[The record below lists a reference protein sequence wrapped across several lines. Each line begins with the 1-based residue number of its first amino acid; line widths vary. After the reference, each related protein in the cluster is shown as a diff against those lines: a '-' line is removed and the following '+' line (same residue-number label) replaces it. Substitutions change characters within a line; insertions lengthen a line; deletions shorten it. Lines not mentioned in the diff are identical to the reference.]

1 MHAINITVD
10 AERRAS
16 APIGA
21 ALIANNSDYQ
31 LTFSIDPAS
40 GFDLTAPINCIF
52 VTARGALPPV
62 PFAAG
67 GFVTPPALTHN
78 DGVLVYV
85 GLTQGEIKTTTPA
98 KLALLRSIYSTA
110 GGHEAEPDPGPVNP
124 PIVTDVTLDDLLLI
138 SDVEHGRQVL
148 ITLRTLSSV
157 IGGGSTSDSL
167 YPVVIGATS
176 LDEIAEAVTE
186 GKLPVVFSATLIYFY
201 SEIENGVA
209 HFIAPYGYNDY
220 GDTGGGLNCLDYDGT
235 DATTFEVE
243 LATTD
248 DLNSYYI
255 KPVAGIPKSD
265 LASGV
270 QSSLNKADTALQS
283 VPNTYRTASQQD
295 AIDDAQDAAIGSK
308 YTKPTGGIPAT
319 DLTQSVQESLTKAD
333 AAVRYNSQTLT
344 DPQKAQARE
353 NIGAASLDDI
363 GTVFTIKGDVATVA
377 DLPATGNTVGD
388 VWYVQSVSAGYVWL
402 ETTEHPS
409 GYWEELGEPIDLSAY
424 RTAADQDVIDAAKAD
439 KPFTVAF
446 TQAAN
451 ETWSMTTN
459 YADWTAAKNAGRELW
474 LSLTFANA
482 STVLVKSYLGQM
494 LFAGVTYAA
503 FGTTLPAVTLGN
515 LSTMRGNLIVFG
527 FVDDAQM
534 YNATIFKSVVMAK
547 ESDLAAKQD
556 AATEVTNASSGA
568 VSQACE
574 DNTIYTFTG
583 ALTSLTLT
591 EASGAREYIV
601 IITTGS
607 TAPTVTPPTGVVF
620 PDGTNTFTAEANK
633 RYEISVR
640 DGFALVGSW
649 AVSA

>member
-62 PFAAG
+62 PFVAG
-67 GFVTPPALTHN
+67 GFATPPALTHN

-176 LDEIAEAVTE
+176 LDEIAEAVAE
-186 GKLPVVFSATLIYFY
+186 GKLPVVFGATLIYFY
-201 SEIENGVA
+201 NEIENGVA
-209 HFIAPYGYNDY
+209 HFVAPYGYNDN
-220 GDTGGGLNCLDYDGT
+220 GIASGGLNCLDYDGA
-235 DATTFEVE
+235 DATTYEVE

-248 DLNSYYI
+248 DLDDRYI
-255 KPVAGIPKSD
+255 KPVGGIPESD
-265 LASGV
+265 LASAV
-270 QSSLNKADTALQS
+270 RSSLN
-283 VPNTYRTASQQD
+283 
-295 AIDDAQDAAIGSK
+295 
-308 YTKPTGGIPAT
+308 
-319 DLTQSVQESLTKAD
+319 KAD

-344 DPQKAQARE
+344 DAQKTQARE

-377 DLPATGNTVGD
+377 DLPATGNAVGN
-388 VWYVQSVSAGYVWL
+388 VWYVQAVSAGYVWL

-424 RTAADQDVIDAAKAD
+424 RTAADQDVIDATKAD

-451 ETWSMTTN
+451 ETWSMTTS

-482 STVLVKSYLGQM
+482 STVLIKSYLGQI

-503 FGTTLPAVTLGN
+503 FGTTLPAITLDN
-515 LSTMRGNLIVFG
+515 LSTMRGNYIFFA
-527 FVDDAQM
+527 FVDDAQA
-534 YNATIFKSVVMAK
+534 YNTTVFKSVVMAR
-547 ESDLAAKQD
+547 ESDLATKQD
-556 AATEVTNASSGA
+556 ATTEVANASSGA

-583 ALTSLTLT
+583 SLTSLTLT
-591 EASGAREYIV
+591 EASGAREYFV
-601 IITTGS
+601 IFATGS
-607 TAPTVTPPTGVVF
+607 TAPTVTFPLGVVF
-620 PDGTNTFTAEANK
+620 PDTLTIEANK
-633 RYEISVR
+633 RYEVSVR
-640 DGFALVGSW
+640 DGYAVAQSW

>member
-110 GGHEAEPDPGPVNP
+110 GGHEAEPDPGPVDP

-176 LDEIAEAVTE
+176 LDEIAEAVAE
-186 GKLPVVFSATLIYFY
+186 GKLPVVFGATLIYFY
-201 SEIENGVA
+201 NEIENGVA
-209 HFIAPYGYNDY
+209 HFVAPYGYNDN
-220 GDTGGGLNCLDYDGT
+220 GIASGGLNCLDYDGT

-248 DLNSYYI
+248 DLDDRYI
-255 KPVAGIPKSD
+255 KPVGGIPESD
-265 LASGV
+265 LASAV
-270 QSSLNKADTALQS
+270 RSSLN
-283 VPNTYRTASQQD
+283 
-295 AIDDAQDAAIGSK
+295 
-308 YTKPTGGIPAT
+308 
-319 DLTQSVQESLTKAD
+319 KAD

-344 DPQKAQARE
+344 NAQKTQARE

-377 DLPATGNTVGD
+377 DLPATGNAVGD

-424 RTAADQDVIDAAKAD
+424 RTAANQDVIDATKAD
-439 KPFTVAF
+439 KPYTVAF
-446 TQAAN
+446 AQAAD
-451 ETWSMTTN
+451 ESWSMTTS

-482 STVLVKSYLGQM
+482 STVLIKSYLGQM

-503 FGTTLPAVTLGN
+503 FGTTLPAITLGN
-515 LSTMRGNLIVFG
+515 LSTMRGEFIVFA

-534 YNATIFKSVVMAK
+534 YNTTIFKSVVMAR
-547 ESDLAAKQD
+547 ESDLAGKQD
-556 AATEVTNASSGA
+556 AATEVTNAASGA

-583 ALTSLTLT
+583 SLTSLTLT

-601 IITTGS
+601 IFTTGS
-607 TAPTVTPPTGVVF
+607 TAPTVTFPSGVAF
-620 PDGTNTFTAEANK
+620 PDTLTIEANK
-633 RYEISVR
+633 RYEVSVR
-640 DGFALVGSW
+640 DGYAVAQSW
-649 AVSA
+649 VVS

>member
-62 PFAAG
+62 PFVAG

-124 PIVTDVTLDDLLLI
+124 PIVTEVTLDDLLLI

-157 IGGGSTSDSL
+157 IGGGSASDSL
-167 YPVVIGATS
+167 YPVEIGVTS
-176 LDEIAEAVTE
+176 LDEIAEAVAE
-186 GKLPVVFSATLIYFY
+186 NKLPVVFDGSLIYFY
-201 SEIENGVA
+201 NEIENGVA
-209 HFIAPYGYNDY
+209 HFAALYGYNDQ
-220 GDTGGGLNCLDYDGT
+220 GVTGGGLNCLDYDGT
-235 DATTFEVE
+235 DATTYEVE

-248 DLNSYYI
+248 DLDDYYI
-255 KPVAGIPKSD
+255 KPLAGIPKSH
-265 LASGV
+265 LA
-270 QSSLNKADTALQS
+270 
-283 VPNTYRTASQQD
+283 
-295 AIDDAQDAAIGSK
+295 
-308 YTKPTGGIPAT
+308 
-319 DLTQSVQESLTKAD
+319 QSVQDSLAKAD
-333 AAVRYNSQTLT
+333 AAVRYNEQTLT
-344 DPQKAQARE
+344 DAQKIQARE

-377 DLPATGNTVGD
+377 DLPVTGNVVGD
-388 VWYVQSVSAGYVWL
+388 VWYVQNVSAGYVWL

-424 RTAADQDVIDAAKAD
+424 RTAADQDVIDATKAD

-446 TQAAN
+446 TQAAD
-451 ETWSMTTN
+451 ESWSMTTS

-474 LSLTFANA
+474 LSLTLANA
-482 STVLVKSYLGQM
+482 STVLIKSYLGQM
-494 LFAGVTYAA
+494 NFAGVTYAA

-527 FVDDAQM
+527 FVDNAQM
-534 YNATIFKSVVMAK
+534 YNATIFESVVLAR

-556 AATEVTNASSGA
+556 AATEVTIASSGA

-574 DNTIYTFTG
+574 DNTVYTFTG
-583 ALTSLTLT
+583 DLTSLTLT
-591 EASGAREYIV
+591 EASGAREYLV
-601 IITTGS
+601 IFTTGN
-607 TAPTVTPPTGVVF
+607 TAPNVTFPQGVKLS
-620 PDGTNTFTAEANK
+620 DNLSNIEANK
-633 RYEISVR
+633 RYEVSVR
-640 DGFALVGSW
+640 DGFATGQGW
-649 AVSA
+649 AVSAS

>member
-21 ALIANNSDYQ
+21 ALIANNSDHQ

-40 GFDLTAPINCIF
+40 GFDLTAPINCII
-52 VTARGALPPV
+52 VTARGALPPI
-62 PFAAG
+62 PFVAG
-67 GFVTPPALTHN
+67 GFVTPPPLTHN

-110 GGHEAEPDPGPVNP
+110 GGHEAEPDPGPVGP

-148 ITLRTLSSV
+148 ITLRTLSNV
-157 IGGGSTSDSL
+157 IGGGSATGSL

-176 LDEIAEAVTE
+176 LDEIAEAVAE
-186 GKLPVVFSATLIYFY
+186 GKLPVVFGGTLIYFY
-201 SEIENGVA
+201 NEIENGVA
-209 HFIAPYGYNDY
+209 HFVAPYGYNDY
-220 GDTGGGLNCLDYDGT
+220 GSPGGGLNCLDYDGT
-235 DATTFEVE
+235 DATTYEVE

-248 DLNSYYI
+248 NLDDRYI
-255 KPVAGIPKSD
+255 KPP
-265 LASGV
+265 
-270 QSSLNKADTALQS
+270 
-283 VPNTYRTASQQD
+283 
-295 AIDDAQDAAIGSK
+295 
-308 YTKPTGGIPAT
+308 GGIPAS
-319 DLTQSVQESLTKAD
+319 DLTQSVQDSLAKAD
-333 AAVRYNSQTLT
+333 AAVRYNAQTLT
-344 DPQKAQARE
+344 DAQKMQARE

-363 GTVFTIKGDVATVA
+363 GTVFSIKGDVATVA
-377 DLPATGNTVGD
+377 DLPATGNAVGD
-388 VWYVQSVSAGYVWL
+388 VWYVQAVSAGYVWL

-451 ETWSMTTN
+451 ETWSMTTS

-503 FGTTLPAVTLGN
+503 FGTTLPAITLGN
-515 LSTMRGNLIVFG
+515 LSTMRGNYIFFA

-534 YNATIFKSVVMAK
+534 YNTTVFKSIMLAR

-601 IITTGS
+601 IFTTSS

-640 DGFALVGSW
+640 DGYALVGSW
-649 AVSA
+649 AVIA

>member
-1 MHAINITVD
+1 M
-10 AERRAS
+10 E
-16 APIGA
+16 
-21 ALIANNSDYQ
+21 L
-31 LTFSIDPAS
+31 
-40 GFDLTAPINCIF
+40 
-52 VTARGALPPV
+52 
-62 PFAAG
+62 
-67 GFVTPPALTHN
+67 
-78 DGVLVYV
+78 
-85 GLTQGEIKTTTPA
+85 
-98 KLALLRSIYSTA
+98 
-110 GGHEAEPDPGPVNP
+110 
-124 PIVTDVTLDDLLLI
+124 
-138 SDVEHGRQVL
+138 GRQVL
-148 ITLRTLSSV
+148 ITLRTLSIV
-157 IGGGSTSDSL
+157 IGGGSASDSL
-167 YPVVIGATS
+167 YPIEIGVTS
-176 LDEIAEAVTE
+176 LDEIAGAVAD
-186 GKLPVVFSATLIYFY
+186 GKLPVVFDDSLIYYY

-220 GDTGGGLNCLDYDGT
+220 GDAGGGLNCLDYDGT
-235 DATTFEVE
+235 DATTYEVE
-243 LATTD
+243 FATTD
-248 DLNSYYI
+248 DLGSYYI
-255 KPVAGIPKSD
+255 KPVSGIPKSD
-265 LASGV
+265 LASDV
-270 QSSLNKADTALQS
+270 RSSL
-283 VPNTYRTASQQD
+283 
-295 AIDDAQDAAIGSK
+295 G
-308 YTKPTGGIPAT
+308 
-319 DLTQSVQESLTKAD
+319 KAD
-333 AAVRYNSQTLT
+333 AAVLYNEQTLT
-344 DPQKAQARE
+344 DAQKTQARE

-388 VWYVQSVSAGYVWL
+388 VWYVQAVSAGYVWL

-424 RTAADQDVIDAAKAD
+424 RTAADQNVIDATKAD
-439 KPFTVAF
+439 KPFIAAF

-451 ETWSMTTN
+451 ETWSMTTS
-459 YADWTAAKNAGRELW
+459 YADWTAAKSAGRELW

-494 LFAGVTYAA
+494 AFAGVTYAA
-503 FGTTLPAVTLGN
+503 FGTTLPAITLGN
-515 LSTMRGNLIVFG
+515 LSTMRGNFIFFA

-534 YNATIFKSVVMAK
+534 YNTTVFKSVVLAR

-556 AATEVTNASSGA
+556 AVTEVANVSSGA

-591 EASGAREYIV
+591 QATGAREYIV
-601 IITTGS
+601 IFTTGS

>member
-40 GFDLTAPINCIF
+40 GFDLSAPINCIF

-67 GFVTPPALTHN
+67 GFVTPPALTYN

-85 GLTQGEIKTTTPA
+85 GLTQGEIITTTPA
-98 KLALLRSIYSTA
+98 RLALLHSIYSKA
-110 GGHEAEPDPGPVNP
+110 GGREAEPDPGPVNP

-138 SDVEHGRQVL
+138 SDVEHGQQVL
-148 ITLRTLSSV
+148 ITLRTLSTV
-157 IGGGSTSDSL
+157 IGGGSASDSL

-176 LDEIAEAVTE
+176 LDEIAEAVAE
-186 GKLPVVFSATLIYFY
+186 GKLPVVFDGSLIYFY
-201 SEIENGVA
+201 NEIENGIA
-209 HFIAPYGYNDY
+209 HFAALYGYNDN
-220 GDTGGGLNCLDYDGT
+220 GTASGGLNCLDYDGA
-235 DATTFEVE
+235 DATTYEVE

-248 DLNSYYI
+248 DLDDRYI
-255 KPVAGIPKSD
+255 KPV
-265 LASGV
+265 
-270 QSSLNKADTALQS
+270 
-283 VPNTYRTASQQD
+283 
-295 AIDDAQDAAIGSK
+295 
-308 YTKPTGGIPAT
+308 GGIPAS
-319 DLTQSVQESLTKAD
+319 DLAQSVRESLAKAD

-344 DPQKAQARE
+344 DAQKTQARE

-377 DLPATGNTVGD
+377 DLPATGNAVGD
-388 VWYVQSVSAGYVWL
+388 VWYVQAVSAGYVWL

-424 RTAADQDVIDAAKAD
+424 RTAADQDVIDATKAD
-439 KPFTVAF
+439 KPYTVAF
-446 TQAAN
+446 AQAVD
-451 ETWSMTTN
+451 ESWSMTTS
-459 YADWTAAKNAGRELW
+459 YADWTVAKNAGRELW

-482 STVLVKSYLGQM
+482 STVLIKSYLGQM
-494 LFAGVTYAA
+494 NFAGVTYAA

-534 YNATIFKSVVMAK
+534 YNATIFNTVVMAR

-556 AATEVTNASSGA
+556 AATEVTIASSGA

-574 DNTIYTFTG
+574 DNTVYTFTG

-591 EASGAREYIV
+591 EASGAREYLV
-601 IITTGS
+601 IFTTGA
-607 TAPTVTPPTGVVF
+607 TAPTVTFPSGVVF
-620 PDGTNTFTAEANK
+620 PDTLTIEADK
-633 RYEISVR
+633 RYEVSVR
-640 DGFALVGSW
+640 DGYAVAQSW

>member
-31 LTFSIDPAS
+31 LLFTIDSAS

-62 PFAAG
+62 PFLAG

-98 KLALLRSIYSTA
+98 KLALIRSIYSTA

-148 ITLRTLSSV
+148 ITLRTLSNV
-157 IGGGSTSDSL
+157 IGGGSASDSL

-176 LDEIAEAVTE
+176 LDEIAEAVAE

-201 SEIENGVA
+201 NEIENDVA
-209 HFIAPYGYNDY
+209 HFAAPYGYNDY
-220 GDTGGGLNCLDYDGT
+220 GDAGGGLNCLDYDGT
-235 DATTFEVE
+235 DATTYEVE

-248 DLNSYYI
+248 DLDDYYI
-255 KPVAGIPKSD
+255 KPLAGIPKSH
-265 LASGV
+265 LA
-270 QSSLNKADTALQS
+270 
-283 VPNTYRTASQQD
+283 
-295 AIDDAQDAAIGSK
+295 
-308 YTKPTGGIPAT
+308 
-319 DLTQSVQESLTKAD
+319 QSVQDSLAKAD
-333 AAVRYNSQTLT
+333 AAVRYNEQTLT
-344 DPQKAQARE
+344 DAQKTQARK

-377 DLPATGNTVGD
+377 DLPATGNSVGD

-424 RTAADQDVIDAAKAD
+424 RTAAAQDVIDATKAD

-446 TQAAN
+446 TQAAD
-451 ETWSMTTN
+451 ESWSMTTS
-459 YADWTAAKNAGRELW
+459 YADWTAAKSAGRELW

-494 LFAGVTYAA
+494 TFAGVTYAA
-503 FGTTLPAVTLGN
+503 FGTTVPAVTLGN
-515 LSTMRGNLIVFG
+515 LSTMRGNLVVFG

-534 YNATIFKSVVMAK
+534 HNATIFETVVMAR

-556 AATEVTNASSGA
+556 AAAEVTNASSGA

-574 DNTIYTFTG
+574 NNTIYTFTG

-591 EASGAREYIV
+591 EASGAREYVV
-601 IITTGS
+601 IFATGS

-620 PDGTNTFTAEANK
+620 PDGTNTFTAKANT

-640 DGFALVGSW
+640 NGYALYGSW
-649 AVSA
+649 AVS